1 MGSSRTGMN
10 ERRVVLGA
18 VLLSA
23 AFAVSSAESPE
34 GIAPKWSTDALVVK
48 TVSQIDVALRRAFET
63 PFSANVDAQE
73 GRRKVAVDSCLAW
86 LDWRKSVV
94 GTEPESDFAA
104 LRSEGV
110 QCEALSLV
118 KAARTARSSALPADL
133 ATMTDARLY
142 PATLWVAVGN
152 EDVERL
158 ATPGLS
164 LAVASGISRWN
175 AGRRGLVLEDET
187 EGVRLVWLARADFD
201 GDGWEDAL
209 YRWQA
214 WVRGGTWTDMRL
226 VVLTRRRTGEAL
238 VEVPAMPNSADRKR

>member
-1 MGSSRTGMN
+1 MRSQFGGIHVRSW
-10 ERRVVLGA
+10 LGA
-18 VLLSA
+18 ALLSA
-23 AFAVSSAESPE
+23 TCASSAT
-34 GIAPKWSTDALVVK
+34 GLLRNIAPNWATEVLGVQ
-48 TVSQIDVALRRAFET
+48 TVSQIDEALRRSFET
-63 PFSANVDAQE
+63 SFSAYVDTKE
-73 GRRKVAVDSCLAW
+73 GKRKVAIDSCLAW
-86 LDWRKSVV
+86 LDWRKKLV

-104 LRSEGV
+104 LRSQGA
-110 QCEALSLV
+110 QCEALSLL
-118 KAARTARSSALPADL
+118 KAAGAARSSALPADL

-142 PATLWVAVGN
+142 PATLWVAVAD

-226 VVLTRRRTGEAL
+226 VVLTRRRTGESL